1 MFPFQPSHDDL
12 GFGIP
17 TTSQTCQI
25 QDDMNMDYHF
35 LEPNLINFSVGSNDG
50 EVSKRTDLE
59 FCKRGQKER
68 SNHGCTSKKVMHRE
82 VERKRRQEMSHLY
95 ASLRSHLPHHLLKGK
110 LSVCDQIQEA
120 TSHIKKMEKNIEE
133 LKGRRN
139 KLKSLSSSSCGKD
152 ESSNGRDNV
161 TVNIVSD
168 GMEIL
173 ISHSIERSDD
183 FELSQVLAEIQRSEL
198 DVIHIVS
205 SRINERFVHK
215 IQVKCQGMEKHGALV
230 LQERLSKAIQ

>member
-1 MFPFQPSHDDL
+1 MFPFQPSHDEL

-17 TTSQTCQI
+17 TTSQSCQI

-59 FCKRGQKER
+59 LCEKRRKER
-68 SNHGCTSKKVMHRE
+68 SNHGCNSKKVMHRE
-82 VERKRRQEMSHLY
+82 VERKRRQEMSQLY

-110 LSVCDQIQEA
+110 HSVCDQIQEA

-139 KLKSLSSSSCGKD
+139 KLKSTSSGGKD
-152 ESSNGRDNV
+152 ESSNGGDV
-161 TVNIVSD
+161 TVDIVSD
-168 GMEIL
+168 GVEIL

-183 FELSQVLAEIQRSEL
+183 FELSQVLAELQRSEL
-198 DVIHIVS
+198 DVIHIFS

-215 IQVKCQGMEKHGALV
+215 IQVKCQGKEKHGALV